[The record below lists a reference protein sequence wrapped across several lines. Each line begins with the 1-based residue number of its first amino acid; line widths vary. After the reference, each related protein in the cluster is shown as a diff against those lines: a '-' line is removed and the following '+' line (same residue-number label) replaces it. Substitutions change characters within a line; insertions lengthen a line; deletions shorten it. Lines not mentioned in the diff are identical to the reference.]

1 MFSSLVALVTRRPRL
16 VLLLT
21 VVVLLGGGVLAS
33 TAFGKLQT
41 GGFDDPASESTRAAD
56 VMDARFHGHPNVLL
70 LVTARRGDVDD
81 ATVAAAGRS
90 VAADLVAQP
99 GARDVVSYWTG
110 GGPALRS
117 RDGRSALVVASVRN
131 DDQASDIVDRYESSR
146 EWSDTVTVLP
156 GGAATVGEDIGN
168 QVSSD
173 LAVAESIAIPITL
186 VLLVMAF
193 AGVVAALLP
202 LGIGLLGIVG
212 GFATLSVIGGLT
224 DVSIFA
230 VNLATAMGLGLG
242 IDYSLLMVSRFREEL
257 AAGRDRADAVAV
269 TVHSAGRTILFSGAT
284 VIVALAVML
293 LFPPFFLKSMAYAG
307 IAVTLVA
314 VVAAIVSLPAL
325 LMVLGERVNSWRV
338 GGLIGLVRRRRT
350 SRSGPVEVSG
360 ADGGNG
366 GDAIAIRQTGESP
379 FWRRVAATVMR
390 RPVLTG
396 LPVVAVL
403 LVLGAPFLHVNFGTP
418 DDRVLQPGSASSR
431 VVGDALREDFAAD
444 LGGAMEVVVQA
455 EGTRS
460 VDRPALAAYTATLSR
475 LPDVARV
482 DGALGTYVQGR
493 RVLPADPTSS
503 RFAVAGADSL
513 QVVTSVDYASGRAQ
527 ALVRAARAVPAPAGT
542 SALIGGAP
550 AVLVDG
556 KNTVADRLPLALGL
570 IALATFVLMFLFT
583 GSVLLPVKAI
593 VLNGLAMC
601 AVFGASVWI
610 FSDGHLEGLL
620 DFTPGPLD
628 TSMPVLLFCIAFGLS
643 MDYEVFLLSRIKEA
657 HDAGASNAEAVA
669 AGLARVGRIVTTAA
683 ALLAV
688 TFVAFA
694 TSSVRFMQMF
704 GVGTALAIVLDAT
717 LIRGVLVPAFM
728 RVAGNANWWAPRPLR
743 ILHDRFGLREYRAPA
758 PPARPGSPLVPR
770 AGHGSAAVGLAPAQR
785 SAAQGG
791 ASPRGDA
798 GQGPAGR
805 PGPSAG

>member
-1 MFSSLVALVTRRPRL
+1 MV
-16 VLLLT
+16 
-21 VVVLLGGGVLAS
+21 G
-33 TAFGKLQT
+33 
-41 GGFDDPASESTRAAD
+41 
-56 VMDARFHGHPNVLL
+56 
-70 LVTARRGDVDD
+70 
-81 ATVAAAGRS
+81 
-90 VAADLVAQP
+90 
-99 GARDVVSYWTG
+99 
-110 GGPALRS
+110 
-117 RDGRSALVVASVRN
+117 
-131 DDQASDIVDRYESSR
+131 
-146 EWSDTVTVLP
+146 
-156 GGAATVGEDIGN
+156 ATVGEDIGH
-168 QVSSD
+168 QVSAD

-212 GFATLSVIGGLT
+212 GFVTLSVIGELT

-257 AAGRDRADAVAV
+257 AAGRERADAVAV
-269 TVHSAGRTILFSGAT
+269 TVHAAGRTILFSGAT

-293 LFPPFFLKSMAYAG
+293 LFPPYFLKSMAYAG

-338 GGLIGLVRRRRT
+338 GGLIGLVRRRGP
-350 SRSGPVEVSG
+350 SRSEPVGVSG
-360 ADGGNG
+360 ADGGATG
-366 GDAIAIRQTGESP
+366 AREAGESP

-403 LVLGAPFLHVNFGTP
+403 LVLGTPFLHVDFGTP

-431 VVGDALREDFAAD
+431 VVGDALRADFVAD

-455 EGTRS
+455 AGTGP
-460 VDRPALAAYTATLSR
+460 VDRPALTDYAATLSR

-482 DGALGTYVQGR
+482 DSALGTYVQGR
-493 RVLPADPTSS
+493 RTVPPGPASS
-503 RFAVAGADSL
+503 RFAAAGADSL

-527 ALVRAARAVPAPAGT
+527 KLVRTARAVPPPAGT

-556 KNTVADRLPLALGL
+556 KSTVADRLPLALGL
-570 IALATFVLMFLFT
+570 IALATFVLLFLFT

-610 FSDGHLEGLL
+610 FSDGHLAGLL

-657 HDAGASNAEAVA
+657 HDAGAGNSEAVA
-669 AGLARVGRIVTTAA
+669 TGLARVGRIVTTAA

-688 TFVAFA
+688 TFLAFA

-743 ILHDRFGLREYRAPA
+743 ILHDRFGLHEYRAPA
-758 PPARPGSPLVPR
+758 PPAGPVEELAGSGR
-770 AGHGSAAVGLAPAQR
+770 A
-785 SAAQGG
+785 
-791 ASPRGDA
+791 
-798 GQGPAGR
+798 
-805 PGPSAG
+805 

>member
-16 VLLLT
+16 VLVLT

-33 TAFGKLQT
+33 TAFGKLET

-56 VMDARFHGHPNVLL
+56 VMDARFHGRPNVLL
-70 LVTARRGDVDD
+70 LVTARQGDVDD
-81 ATVAAAGRS
+81 AAVAAAGRS
-90 VAADLVAQP
+90 VAADLAARP

-117 RDGRSALVVASVRN
+117 RDGRSALVVASVR
-131 DDQASDIVDRYESSR
+131 DDDEASDIVDRYESGQR
-146 EWSDTVTVLP
+146 WPDTVTVRP
-156 GGAATVGEDIGN
+156 GGEATVGEDIGQ

-173 LAVAESIAIPITL
+173 LAVAESIAIPLTL
-186 VLLVMAF
+186 ALLVMAF

-212 GFATLSVIGGLT
+212 GFAALSVIGGLT

-257 AAGRDRADAVAV
+257 AAGRDRAEAVAV
-269 TVHSAGRTILFSGAT
+269 TVHAAGRTILFSGAT

-350 SRSGPVEVSG
+350 SRSGRVGVTG
-360 ADGGNG
+360 ADGG
-366 GDAIAIRQTGESP
+366 DAAAVREAGESP

-396 LPVVAVL
+396 LPVIAVL
-403 LVLGAPFLHVNFGTP
+403 LVLGAPFLHVDFGTP
-418 DDRVLQPGSASSR
+418 DDRVLQPGSAASR
-431 VVGDALREDFAAD
+431 VVGDALREDFSAG

-455 EGTRS
+455 GGTGS
-460 VDRPALAAYTATLSR
+460 VDRSALAAYAATLSR

-482 DGALGTYVQGR
+482 DGALGTYAQGR
-493 RVLPADPTSS
+493 RAAPPGPTSS
-503 RFAVAGADSL
+503 RFAVAGADTL
-513 QVVTSVDYASGRAQ
+513 QVVPSVDYASGRAQ
-527 ALVRAARAVPAPAGT
+527 DLVRAARAVPSPAGT

-556 KNTVADRLPLALGL
+556 KNTIADRLPLALGL
-570 IALATFVLMFLFT
+570 IALVTFVLMFLFT

-593 VLNGLAMC
+593 VLNGLAMS

-610 FSDGHLEGLL
+610 FSDGHLAGLL

-669 AGLARVGRIVTTAA
+669 TGLARVGRIVTAAA

-688 TFVAFA
+688 TFIAFA

-728 RVAGNANWWAPRPLR
+728 RVAGNANWWAPGPLR
-743 ILHDRFGLREYRAPA
+743 ILHDRFGLHEYNAPA
-758 PPARPGSPLVPR
+758 PPARPGSPPVPA
-770 AGHGSAAVGLAPAQR
+770 AGHASAAPGLAPAQQP
-785 SAAQGG
+785 AGQGG
-791 ASPRGDA
+791 LVPGGDA
-798 GQGPAGR
+798 GEGPAAR
-805 PGPSAG
+805 PTPSTS